1 MVYVLNRDGIPLMP
15 TRRHG
20 KVRKML
26 KNGQAK
32 AVKRC
37 PFTIQL
43 LYYTTNYTQPVNL
56 GIDAG
61 SKHTGVCATT
71 EKEELYSADVEL
83 RQDITEL
90 LSARRENRRTRRSRK
105 TRYRK
110 ARFNNRKREDGW
122 GAPSIR
128 QKILCHL
135 QVVKN
140 AHQILPVTKIIVETA
155 SFDIQKIKNPQIQ
168 GEEYQQ
174 GEQLGFW
181 NVREYVLFRDHH
193 TCQCCKGKSKDKILN
208 VHHIESR
215 KTGGN
220 APDNLIT
227 LCETCHNGYHKGT
240 TDLPKTIHR
249 GMSFKDTAFMGIM
262 RWSFYGE
269 LKKKYPNVS
278 MTYGYITKNTRIK
291 HHLPKHHYTDARCIA
306 GNPDAAPSGYYFY
319 QKKIRCHNRQIHKAN
334 FLKGSKK
341 KRNQAP
347 YMVKG
352 FRLFDKVKYGKEIC
366 FIFGRRSSGYFDLR
380 KLDGEIIHRSASYK
394 KIQLL
399 ETRKSFLTERRM
411 QEIEIAGT

>member
-32 AVKRC
+32 VVKRC

-90 LSARRENRRTRRSRK
+90 LSARRENRRTRR
-105 TRYRK
+105 
-110 ARFNNRKREDGW
+110 
-122 GAPSIR
+122 
-128 QKILCHL
+128 
-135 QVVKN
+135 
-140 AHQILPVTKIIVETA
+140 
-155 SFDIQKIKNPQIQ
+155 
-168 GEEYQQ
+168 
-174 GEQLGFW
+174 
-181 NVREYVLFRDHH
+181 
-193 TCQCCKGKSKDKILN
+193 
-208 VHHIESR
+208 SR